1 MITQEKMKKIKAEID
16 CGQSV
21 IICVIKDKVSGLYST
36 PLSFNSIDSA
46 KRYMK
51 SLLINQGLS
60 SDDYE
65 MYYLANF
72 SPSTAILYIDDSYL
86 TEPQV
91 LPIEEVENETQE
103 E

>member
-1 MITQEKMKKIKAEID
+1 MVTQEKKKKIKAEIE

-21 IICVIKDKVSGLYST
+21 KICVIKDKVSGLFST
-36 PLSFNSIDSA
+36 PLSFNSIESA
-46 KRYMK
+46 KRYFK
-51 SLLINQGLS
+51 SLLTSQGIS

-65 MYYLANF
+65 MYYLADF
-72 SPSTAILYIDDSYL
+72 SPSTAILYIDDCYL